1 MNREGDMRGDRGFA
15 DESRDAGRH
24 SPSAV
29 ALKALYTASDLEG
42 VSHLGS
48 RPGEAPFVRGPHAS
62 MYTQKPWTIRQ
73 YAGYADA
80 ADSNLAFRTALAEG
94 AQGLS
99 VAFDLPTHRG
109 YDSDDPAAVADVG
122 MAGVAID
129 SVEDMKRLFRE
140 IPLDRV
146 SVSMTMSGAVLPV
159 LAAFI
164 VAAQESGV
172 RTEALTGTIQNDI
185 LKEYMVRNTWIFAP
199 EPSLR
204 IVADVVEYLAER
216 APRFNAMSV
225 SGYHFQEAG
234 ADAVLELALT
244 LSNARTYVDAL
255 VKRGMNVERIGER
268 LSFFFGVGTEFFVEV
283 AKLRAARVLW
293 AGIMS
298 ELGAREARAQALR
311 MHCQTSGWSLTA
323 QHPQNNIV
331 RTTIEAMAAV
341 FGGTQSLHTN
351 AYDEA
356 LALPGADATRLARDT
371 QLIMQHEMG
380 LCDVVDPW
388 AGSYMMESITDDI
401 ARRVRDLMTQ
411 IAAQGGV
418 VEAICS
424 GWVQQ
429 RIHEAATRTQARI
442 DAGQR
447 VVVGVNRFRSPDAD
461 TPSNCLEI
469 DGRRVRARQVR
480 QLAELKAG
488 RDDTLVSHAL
498 AALAAGARD
507 GTGNLLALTIE
518 CVRARATIGECTR
531 ALEAV
536 WPRYRM
542 PNRFSSGIYG
552 QARMADAA
560 WHDACN
566 RVSALAARL
575 GRMPRVLIA
584 KVGQDGHDRGAK
596 TVAAALADAGF
607 YVSLGA
613 LFRSP
618 AEVVDDAIAAKVDV
632 VGISSLSG
640 AHLDLVGEVVRTLRV
655 RRPGAAVVVGGI
667 IPDEHALLLKRNG
680 IYAVF
685 GPGATMESIV
695 ASLVETAEVALAST
709 LASAITR

>member
-1 MNREGDMRGDRGFA
+1 MNREDDRCGDREFA
-15 DESRDAGRH
+15 DESPGAIRY
-24 SPSAV
+24 SPNAV
-29 ALKALYTASDLEG
+29 PLKALYTASDLQG

-129 SVEDMKRLFRE
+129 SVEDMKRLFRQ

-146 SVSMTMSGAVLPV
+146 SVSMTMNGAVLPV

-172 RTEALTGTIQNDI
+172 QLQALTGTIQNDI

-216 APRFNAMSV
+216 APRFNAMSI

-268 LSFFFGVGTEFFVEV
+268 LSFFFGVGTDFFVEV
-283 AKLRAARVLW
+283 AKLRAARVVW

-298 ELGAREARAQALR
+298 ELGAREVRAQALR

-323 QHPQNNIV
+323 QQPQNNIV

-356 LALPGADATRLARDT
+356 LALPGADASRLARDT

-380 LCDVVDPW
+380 LCDVIDPW

-411 IAAQGGV
+411 IATQGGV
-418 VEAICS
+418 VEAIRS

-442 DAGQR
+442 DGGQR

-461 TPSNCLEI
+461 TTPGCLEV
-469 DGRRVRARQVR
+469 DGRRVRATQVR
-480 QLAELKAG
+480 HLAELKAQ
-488 RDDTLVSHAL
+488 RDDVLVSRAL
-498 AALAAGARD
+498 AALAQGARD
-507 GTGNLLALTIE
+507 GTGNLLALAIE
-518 CVRARATIGECTR
+518 CIRARATIGECTG

-542 PNRFSSGIYG
+542 PSRFSSGIYG
-552 QARMADAA
+552 EARMVDAA
-560 WHDACN
+560 WREACN
-566 RVSALAARL
+566 RVSALTACL
-575 GRMPRVLIA
+575 GRLPRVLIA

-596 TVAAALADAGF
+596 IVAAALADAGF
-607 YVSLGA
+607 HVSLGA

-618 AEVVDDAIAAKVDV
+618 AEVVDDAIAANADV

-640 AHLDLVGEVVRTLRV
+640 AHLDLVAEVVRRLRV
-655 RRPGAAVVVGGI
+655 RRPTVAVVVGGI
-667 IPDEHALLLKRNG
+667 IPDEHARLLRRNG
-680 IYAVF
+680 IFAVL
-685 GPGATMESIV
+685 GPGTPMESIV
-695 ASLVETAEVALAST
+695 ASFVETVERALAS
-709 LASAITR
+709 ASVVAD

>member
-1 MNREGDMRGDRGFA
+1 
-15 DESRDAGRH
+15 
-24 SPSAV
+24 
-29 ALKALYTASDLEG
+29 
-42 VSHLGS
+42 
-48 RPGEAPFVRGPHAS
+48 
-62 MYTQKPWTIRQ
+62 
-73 YAGYADA
+73 
-80 ADSNLAFRTALAEG
+80 
-94 AQGLS
+94 
-99 VAFDLPTHRG
+99 
-109 YDSDDPAAVADVG
+109 
-122 MAGVAID
+122 
-129 SVEDMKRLFRE
+129 
-140 IPLDRV
+140 
-146 SVSMTMSGAVLPV
+146 
-159 LAAFI
+159 
-164 VAAQESGV
+164 
-172 RTEALTGTIQNDI
+172 
-185 LKEYMVRNTWIFAP
+185 
-199 EPSLR
+199 
-204 IVADVVEYLAER
+204 
-216 APRFNAMSV
+216 
-225 SGYHFQEAG
+225 
-234 ADAVLELALT
+234 
-244 LSNARTYVDAL
+244 
-255 VKRGMNVERIGER
+255 
-268 LSFFFGVGTEFFVEV
+268 
-283 AKLRAARVLW
+283 
-293 AGIMS
+293 MS

-356 LALPGADATRLARDT
+356 LALPGADSTRLARDT

-695 ASLVETAEVALAST
+695 ASLVETAELALAST

>member
-1 MNREGDMRGDRGFA
+1 MRGDRDFA
-15 DESRDAGRH
+15 DESRDAVRH
-24 SPSAV
+24 GPSAV
-29 ALKALYTASDLEG
+29 PLKALYTASDLEG

-109 YDSDDPAAVADVG
+109 YDSDDPAAAADVG

-129 SVEDMKRLFRE
+129 SVEDMKRLFRQ

-146 SVSMTMSGAVLPV
+146 SVSMTMNGAVLPV

-172 RTEALTGTIQNDI
+172 RPEALTGTIQNDI

-255 VKRGMNVERIGER
+255 VTRGMSVERIGER
-268 LSFFFGVGTEFFVEV
+268 LSFFFGVGTDFFVEI
-283 AKLRAARVLW
+283 AKLRAARVVW

-298 ELGAREARAQALR
+298 ELGARGARAQALR

-356 LALPGADATRLARDT
+356 LALPSADASRLARDT

-380 LCDVVDPW
+380 LCDVIDPW

-401 ARRVRDLMTQ
+401 AGRVRDLMTQ
-411 IAAQGGV
+411 IATQGGV
-418 VEAICS
+418 VEAIRS

-442 DAGQR
+442 DSGQR
-447 VVVGVNRFRSPDAD
+447 VVVGVNRFRSPEAD
-461 TPSNCLEI
+461 PPSNCLEI
-469 DGRRVRARQVR
+469 DGRQVRARQVR
-480 QLAELKAG
+480 QLAELKTR
-488 RDDTLVSHAL
+488 RDDVLVARAL
-498 AALAAGARD
+498 AALADGARD

-531 ALEAV
+531 ALEGV
-536 WPRYRM
+536 WPRYKM
-542 PNRFSSGIYG
+542 PSRFSSGLYG
-552 QARMADAA
+552 EARMVDAA
-560 WHDACN
+560 WRDACN
-566 RVSALAARL
+566 RVSALVTRL
-575 GRMPRVLIA
+575 GRLPRVLIA

-596 TVAAALADAGF
+596 TVAAALTDAGF

-618 AEVVDDAIAAKVDV
+618 GEVVDDAIAAKADV

-655 RRPGAAVVVGGI
+655 RRPMAAVVVGGI
-667 IPDEHALLLKRNG
+667 IPDEHARFLKRNG
-680 IYAVF
+680 LFAVL
-685 GPGATMESIV
+685 GPGAAMESIV
-695 ASLVETAEVALAST
+695 SSFVETVELALAST
-709 LASAITR
+709 SASAVAR